1 VNLMYTLHREIQRA
15 ALTDVAS
22 VIDCV
27 MGGDSASI
35 HAKLLDALQT
45 ASAVLDDDTAVRC
58 IFSCSDGGAVL
69 ADLLTV
75 CCHGHVE
82 GTVETPKHDGKYV
95 AACFESL
102 ESCGGLNAEGLR
114 ALAAKVRQRALALAL
129 QRAVTKAHFHRHKLQ
144 IIHEF
149 AHRSERFLAEHPWE
163 AHRHEMPD
171 LTLGFSTNERRF
183 TDRRELWAAL
193 QDGWYHA
200 EDLQELHN
208 LTKESV
214 INFDF
219 DAWKAVHRHFLP
231 GYHLYS
237 RKNLSLSGC
246 SFANYL
252 SRMQKD
258 LDDHYAG
265 RNNPLYRRDYTAKM
279 QAWVEP
285 YARHIF
291 QEFRMVSAFERLS
304 SDLSGDIG
312 AEELSSIVAGVW
324 AQFPELL
331 ALSSERQIIRRQH
344 MEVLAL
350 EALAHHGHIVVL
362 AAT

>member
-1 VNLMYTLHREIQRA
+1 MYTLHREIQRA

-22 VIDCV
+22 LIDRV
-27 MGGDSASI
+27 MGDASASI
-35 HAKLLDALQT
+35 HAKLLDALRT
-45 ASAVLDDDTAVRC
+45 AHASLDDNAAMHC

-69 ADLLTV
+69 ADLLAV

-82 GTVETPKHDGKYV
+82 GAVEVPKHDGKYV

-102 ESCGGLNAEGLR
+102 ESCGGFTAEGLR
-114 ALAAKVRQRALALAL
+114 TLAAKVRQRASASALR
-129 QRAVTKAHFHRHKLQ
+129 RAVTKAHFDRHKLH
-144 IIHEF
+144 IIHAF

-163 AHRHEMPD
+163 AHRHEMPA
-171 LTLGFSTNERRF
+171 LTFGFSTNERRF
-183 TDRRELWAAL
+183 TDRRDLWEAL

-200 EDLQELHN
+200 EDLQDLHN

-214 INFDF
+214 VNFDF
-219 DAWKAVHRHFLP
+219 DAWKAAHRHFLP

-237 RKNLSLSGC
+237 RKNLSLSKG
-246 SFANYL
+246 SFAAYL
-252 SRMQKD
+252 SQMQKD

-265 RNNPLYRRDYTAKM
+265 RNNPLYRRNYTAKM

-291 QEFRMVSAFERLS
+291 QEFQMVSAFERIS
-304 SDLSGDIG
+304 FEFSGDVG
-312 AEELSSIVAGVW
+312 AEELSRIVAGVW
-324 AQFPELL
+324 VQFPELL
-331 ALSSERQIIRRQH
+331 ALPSERQTIRRQH

-350 EALAHHGHIVVL
+350 EALSHHGPTVVL
-362 AAT
+362 AAM